1 MCDNPPLIGRSIK
14 RHVAPACVANEKQIR
29 HPCALLSSVSHA
41 ALIFS
46 SGGRKRR
53 FLLYGTLNVLITNTF
68 LQGMLIVFPTG
79 AATMFSQLINMS
91 LGYYLYGKGVFQVSR
106 FTRRSAVGYILMA
119 LFLWWLNWFGIVF
132 LAATGI
138 SKNLAAL
145 LLIPVLPLISYGIQ
159 KLFIFPA

>member
-1 MCDNPPLIGRSIK
+1 
-14 RHVAPACVANEKQIR
+14 
-29 HPCALLSSVSHA
+29 
-41 ALIFS
+41 
-46 SGGRKRR
+46 
-53 FLLYGTLNVLITNTF
+53 
-68 LQGMLIVFPTG
+68 
-79 AATMFSQLINMS
+79 
-91 LGYYLYGKGVFQVSR
+91 
-106 FTRRSAVGYILMA
+106 MA